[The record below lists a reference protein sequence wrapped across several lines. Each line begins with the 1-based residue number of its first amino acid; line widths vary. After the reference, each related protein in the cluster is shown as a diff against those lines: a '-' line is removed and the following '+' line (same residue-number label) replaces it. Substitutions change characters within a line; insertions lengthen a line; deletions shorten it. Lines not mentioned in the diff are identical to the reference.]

1 MTGHEAGDHTPKY
14 PHTDHVTPVLQLG
27 ASFLGEKEPE
37 YQRGEYELEPGH
49 GL

>member
-14 PHTDHVTPVLQLG
+14 PYTDHVTPVLQLG